1 MRVAAQLQQVQ
12 LTIEQLEGRLRY
24 LDSRTSL
31 ATITVFLTEAPGP
44 VPVEVH
50 VPADELAQ
58 ALDQARR
65 VLMAT
70 FGFLIVAAAAAFPLA
85 LVTGVAYLL
94 WRLVRR
100 MTPDRS
106 PQA

>member
-70 FGFLIVAAAAAFPLA
+70 FGFLIVAAAAFPLA